1 MSQFFDSLD
10 MQSPIAVRNLR
21 KVYKSQGD
29 RRRQLREV
37 VALDGITFEIE
48 RGEFFG
54 LLGPNGAGKTTTIG
68 ILTTRVRPTSGLALI
83 EGTDVAR
90 DPVMVKRRI
99 GVVPQAN
106 NLDRSLTGRE
116 NLLFHA
122 EYFGIP
128 RLERERRAQELL
140 ERFQLAERA
149 DEKPGAYS
157 GGMAQR
163 LKIARALMHNPAI
176 LFLDEPTTGLDPQ
189 ARRAIWDLLVE
200 LNARGQTILL
210 TTHYMEEA
218 DQLCRRIAIL
228 DHGKL
233 LAVDSPSG
241 LKALIPGGYLI
252 ELQVRSDGD
261 RARSFQLNL
270 QDLPGVVEVQGYD
283 GVVRMYT
290 DKSEGLLVQAI
301 RLAAEHGVMVT
312 DAHVEEPS
320 LENLF
325 LHLTGRHLRE

>member
-1 MSQFFDSLD
+1 MS
-10 MQSPIAVRNLR
+10 SPIAVSDLR
-21 KVYKSQGD
+21 KVYKPQGD

-37 VALDGITFEIE
+37 IALDGITFEIS

-68 ILTTRVRPTSGLALI
+68 ILTTRVRPTGGQALV

-90 DPVMVKRRI
+90 DPVAVKRRI

-128 RLERERRAQELL
+128 REERERRAQALL
-140 ERFQLAERA
+140 ERFQLADRA
-149 DEKPGAYS
+149 DEKPNSYS

-163 LKIARALMHNPAI
+163 LKIARALMHDPAI

-189 ARRAIWDLLVE
+189 ARRAIWDLLQE
-200 LNARGQTILL
+200 LNARGQTVFL

-228 DHGKL
+228 DRGRL
-233 LAVDSPSG
+233 LAMDSPSG
-241 LKALIPGGYLI
+241 LKALIPGGYMI
-252 ELQVRSDGD
+252 ELQVRSD
-261 RARSFQLNL
+261 REQAQHFQSNL
-270 QDLPGVVEVQGYD
+270 CALPGVVEVQNQN
-283 GVVRMYT
+283 GVVRIYT
-290 DKSEGLLVQAI
+290 DKSDGLLAQAM
-301 RLAAEHGVMVT
+301 RLAGENHVMVT
-312 DAHVEEPS
+312 DAHIEEPS